1 MRTTSLWIILIV
13 FSCCTHAQSYE
24 IDHLRQ
30 QLREHPQQDT
40 FRVNRLNDICNVF
53 GWVRLS
59 SDEVDQLASEAL
71 SISRKLGYTKGEG
84 YALVGKA
91 RAKCGV
97 GDTEAGTDLL
107 QMSDSIARRIGD
119 RELELRALLRLA
131 GCYQAN
137 DYRLSLDLALKA
149 ERLAQT
155 IGNRVLLSKTQT
167 FIGLTY
173 WGLSDYAR

>member
-1 MRTTSLWIILIV
+1 MRTTSLLIILII
-13 FSCCTHAQSYE
+13 FSYRAHAQSYE
-24 IDHLRQ
+24 IDRLRQ

-40 FRVNRLNDICNVF
+40 FRVNRLNDICNIF

-97 GDTEAGTDLL
+97 GDTEAGTAECQGHRQVRLKISYLRFDCTAPLML
-107 QMSDSIARRIGD
+107 PAPPPC
-119 RELELRALLRLA
+119 LRASVVNLP
-131 GCYQAN
+131 
-137 DYRLSLDLALKA
+137 
-149 ERLAQT
+149 QT
-155 IGNRVLLSKTQT
+155 TQ
-167 FIGLTY
+167 
-173 WGLSDYAR
+173 